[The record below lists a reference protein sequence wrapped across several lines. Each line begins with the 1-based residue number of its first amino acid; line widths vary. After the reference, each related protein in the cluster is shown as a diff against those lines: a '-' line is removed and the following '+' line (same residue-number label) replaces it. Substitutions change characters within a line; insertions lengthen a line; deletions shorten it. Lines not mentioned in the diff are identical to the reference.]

1 MMANNAQR
9 EEVYVQGT
17 YTTKWGF
24 FPNVSTSS
32 MGAEAIVAALKDA
45 QIDWGE
51 VEAVF
56 AGSVYQGTASGNRV
70 IGEVGFTG
78 IPIVNVENACSSGA
92 TAFRLAYDSIRLG
105 QYKTVLA
112 IGFEKMPRGP
122 IPSTAF
128 PSWQLA
134 MGFNVQPANYA
145 LETMEYMH
153 QYGATVEDFARVSVK
168 NRRNGSL
175 NPNARFQKDVTIE
188 EVLQSAMVASPL
200 RLLNCCPLADGAVA
214 MILTNKPTSDRAIR
228 VASSV
233 LVSGVYGEESYQS
246 GITASVHHYPSE
258 GIVEKSARE
267 AYEKAGCGPEDVHVV
282 QAYDSMGPGELWD
295 IEKLGFCARGA
306 APELLR
312 EGVFDLT
319 GRLPVNTDGGLLSR
333 GHPLGATA
341 LAQIH
346 EIVLQLRG
354 EAAHRQV
361 TDPKVGLAHAMGAG
375 PNSAVTILQR

>member
-1 MMANNAQR
+1 MGKNTQWKD
-9 EEVYVQGT
+9 VYVQGT
-17 YTTKWGF
+17 STTKWGF
-24 FPNVSTSS
+24 FPDVSASS
-32 MGAEAIVAALKDA
+32 MGSEAIVNALRDA
-45 QIDWGE
+45 RTKWGE

-56 AGSVYQGTASGNRV
+56 AGSVYQGTASGHRV
-70 IGEVGFTG
+70 VGEIGFTG

-105 QYKTVLA
+105 QYETVLA

-128 PSWQLA
+128 PGWQLA

-145 LETMEYMH
+145 LETMEYMR

-175 NPNARFQKDVTIE
+175 NPNARFQKEVSAE
-188 EVLQSAMVASPL
+188 EVLQSAMIASPL

-214 MILTNKPTSDRAIR
+214 MVLTSKPESNRAIH

-246 GITASVHHYPSE
+246 GITASVQHYPSE
-258 GIVEKSARE
+258 GIVEKSARQAFE
-267 AYEKAGCGPEDVHVV
+267 MAGYGPKDIDVV

-295 IEKLGFCARGA
+295 IEKLGFCARGT

-312 EGVFDLT
+312 EGVFDLM

-346 EIVLQLRG
+346 ELVLQLRG
-354 EAAHRQV
+354 EAGHRQV
-361 TDPKVGLAHAMGAG
+361 ADPKLGLAHAMGAG